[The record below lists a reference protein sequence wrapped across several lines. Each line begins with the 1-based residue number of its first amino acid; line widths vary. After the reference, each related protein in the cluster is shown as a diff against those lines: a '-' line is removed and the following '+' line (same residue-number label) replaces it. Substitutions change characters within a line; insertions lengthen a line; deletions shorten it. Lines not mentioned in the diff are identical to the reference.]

1 MFAGKSDIG
10 CVSVTGRISIYEQG
24 SIIGNRSLCGHF
36 INTLL

>member
-1 MFAGKSDIG
+1 MGGIM
-10 CVSVTGRISIYEQG
+10 GRISIYEPG